1 MNVRMMAAGA
11 GVLAVLGPMA
21 PATAAT
27 PVHIEA
33 SEPFVE
39 GSEATFVSNLDGCES
54 GTVENGRLS
63 VAGTPSF
70 GIFNGFKHFT
80 CADGSEFTIRLQA
93 RFGEGGSTGTW
104 AFVGGTY
111 AGSGT
116 LVGTPFPEEEGP
128 GITDVYDGTMR
139 P

>member
-1 MNVRMMAAGA
+1 MRARTTAAA
-11 GVLAVLGPMA
+11 AAILTALLPLA
-21 PATAAT
+21 PASAAQ

-33 SEPFVE
+33 SEPFD
-39 GSEATFVSNLDGCES
+39 GSQATFVSNLDGCES
-54 GTVENGRLS
+54 GTVSNGRIS
-63 VAGTPSF
+63 VAGTPLF

-111 AGSGT
+111 SGRGT
-116 LVGTPFPEEEGP
+116 LVGIPFDPSEGE
-128 GITDVYDGTMR
+128 GITDVYDGTLR